1 MYVEVYDWN
10 VMDRLKEGKKVFA
23 LDTKNN
29 QVFDLLEVPTK
40 SVMVLLEVARHNNN
54 RVIFYYWQKED
65 EKNEQV

>member
-10 VMDRLKEGKKVFA
+10 VMDKLKEGKEVFA

-29 QVFDLLEVPTK
+29 QVFDLLECSTK
-40 SVMVLLEVARHNNN
+40 RILLLLEVAKNNNN
-54 RVIFYYWQKED
+54 RIIFYYWQEEG

>member
-10 VMDRLKEGKKVFA
+10 VLDKLKEGKEVCA

-29 QVFDLLEVPTK
+29 QVFDLLKCPTK
-40 SVMVLLEVARHNNN
+40 EVLMLLKVARENNN
-54 RVIFYYWQKED
+54 RIIFYYWQEED

>member
-10 VMDRLKEGKKVFA
+10 VLNELANGKKVFA

-29 QVFDLLEVPTK
+29 QVFDLLECPIK
-40 SVMVLLEVARHNNN
+40 SVMVLLDVARHNNN
-54 RVIFYYWQKED
+54 RIIFYYWQEEG